1 MCSGFLKY
9 EERIPSFRSKR
20 TPPEDVSQPSPHTPY
35 EPRARHRDDSYNDRG
50 VMVSKNL
57 V

>member
-1 MCSGFLKY
+1 MCLGFLKY